1 MEIHEALDILQRIA
15 ASYTQFDLTG
25 EIGERRIEVWSS
37 HLMNMPYKPVLERVN
52 QHILREKFPPTIAEV
67 SVKVQTNNEF
77 LDEQSQWREQVKQEK
92 KTGNHKTFVD
102 HLSPELKKKYGSFL
116 RK

>member
-25 EIGERRIEVWSS
+25 EIGERRIEVWSL
-37 HLMNMPYKPVLERVN
+37 HLMKMPYKPVLERVN

-92 KTGNHKTFVD
+92 KAGNHKTFVD

>member
-37 HLMNMPYKPVLERVN
+37 HLMKMPYKPVLERVN
-52 QHILREKFPPTIAEV
+52 QHILREKFPQP
-67 SVKVQTNNEF
+67 
-77 LDEQSQWREQVKQEK
+77 
-92 KTGNHKTFVD
+92 
-102 HLSPELKKKYGSFL
+102 L
-116 RK
+116 RKYRLKSKQITSSWTSSLSGENKSSRRKKQVITKHLLIICRQNCRKSTVPF